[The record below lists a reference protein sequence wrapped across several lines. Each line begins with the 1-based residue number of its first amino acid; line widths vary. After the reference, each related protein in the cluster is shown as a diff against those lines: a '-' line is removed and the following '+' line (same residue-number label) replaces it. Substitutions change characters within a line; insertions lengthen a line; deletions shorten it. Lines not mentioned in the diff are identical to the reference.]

1 LKLDVLVLAA
11 HPDDAEI
18 SCGGTIAKH
27 VALGHI
33 VGIVDFTRGELG
45 TRGTPELRAQEAA
58 AAAHILKVSV
68 RDNLELKDGFFQ
80 NDPEHQLKVVRAVR
94 KYKPDIVLANAVYD
108 RHIDH
113 GKGASLGYDACF
125 LAGLAKVETLDDDG
139 KKQAPWRPSAVYHSI
154 QSLFIEPDFIV
165 DISDHFE
172 VKMQAVRAFK
182 SQFFDPDSQEPV
194 TYISN
199 PSFLRMLEARAIEFG
214 HAIGTSHG
222 EGFTVRRYP
231 GINSL
236 FDLI

>member
-1 LKLDVLVLAA
+1 MKLDVLVLAA

-18 SCGGTIAKH
+18 ACGGTIAKH
-27 VALGHI
+27 VALGYQ

-45 TRGTPELRAQEAA
+45 TRGTPELRAQEAQA
-58 AAAHILKVSV
+58 AAAILKVSV
-68 RDNLELKDGFFQ
+68 RENLNLKDGFFQ
-80 NDPEHQLKVVRAVR
+80 NDPEHQLAVVRAVR

-125 LAGLAKVETLDDDG
+125 LSGLAKVETKDDDG
-139 KKQAPWRPSAVYHSI
+139 RTQMPWRPTAVYHSI

-165 DISDHFE
+165 DITEHFE
-172 VKMQAVRAFK
+172 TKMAAVRAFR
-182 SQFFDPDSQEPV
+182 SQFHDPNSNEPE
-194 TYISN
+194 TYISS
-199 PSFLRMLEARAIEFG
+199 PSFLRMLEARAVEFG
-214 HAIGTSHG
+214 HAIGTHYG

-231 GINSL
+231 GVNSL